1 MRVFIKVIART
12 YNSINT
18 LKFSLGSLLY
28 YIAYYLIV
36 GILFFSGIAKIIDP
50 LPIIKTL
57 ETFKLFSFISW
68 GDEINVFVATTLPI
82 FEIGLAL
89 LLMLKI
95 KLNVALP
102 LTLILFT
109 GFLIYSIYGYYLG
122 LTNDCGCFGDIIK
135 SEFGA
140 GMSFRNIVLTIT
152 VFYLTLY
159 NKNKTK

>member
-1 MRVFIKVIART
+1 M
-12 YNSINT
+12 
-18 LKFSLGSLLY
+18 
-28 YIAYYLIV
+28 
-36 GILFFSGIAKIIDP
+36 FFSGIAKIIDP